1 MGCAAERVVTRFGPG
16 FEGAIVASAADQDL
30 ARKTL
35 ERTGKPFA
43 VLNGVAIVGTAA
55 AVHAAQRAAES
66 GISLGASDRYTQ
78 AIAQRGR
85 RSQWSTSM
93 RPTSSTRCRRR

>member
-1 MGCAAERVVTRFGPG
+1 SPRDRAPCGGSRLSALVPVCGPG

-35 ERTGKPFA
+35 ERTGKAFA

-78 AIAQRGR
+78 AIAQRA
-85 RSQWSTSM
+85 SPVAM
-93 RPTSSTRCRRR
+93 VY